1 MSKNRNCDKRL
12 KILPKDWKFYQ
23 KLKFGTEFEFLTK
36 NRNFDKNKNRNF
48 PQRAISSKIEILIK
62 LSKFS
67 SLIEILSKF
76 DFSKCLNFLPVIE
89 SLFVLTF
96 STALTDYFSSKFR
109 NIISKYSKFKISN
122 KKNRK
127 KNNYFYSFRIILA
140 FRLDA
145 ANWSANQNAEF
156 GLRDKIDF

>member
-1 MSKNRNCDKRL
+1 M
-12 KILPKDWKFYQ
+12 
-23 KLKFGTEFEFLTK
+23 KFGTEFEFLTK

-48 PQRAISSKIEILIK
+48 PQRAISSKIEMLRKRLKVCSKIQFSSKIEILIK

-140 FRLDA
+140 FRLDD